1 MISKELLSVSQ
12 ELNSCLV
19 YYLAVVKIAAVGG
32 GGGKKRKIV
41 NALVCVACPR
51 YNCYHFLIIFFLLMS
66 RSNCE
71 RRKC

>member
-19 YYLAVVKIAAVGG
+19 YYLAVVKIATV

-51 YNCYHFLIIFFLLMS
+51 YYCYHFLIIFFLLMS